1 MALPLRFLDRAKETT
16 TTTGSGAISLAG
28 PVAGFVALSG
38 IGNGSST
45 YYTITEGDNFEVGVG
60 TYLSA
65 GNTLERSDVF
75 SSSNGD
81 ATRINLGGSAT
92 VFITYSADKVVS
104 RTSGN
109 YVGIGVDPE
118 YQLQV
123 AGTGSFNTV
132 RWADG
137 TTQTTASS
145 DTVYTAGT
153 GLALVG
159 TRFDTA
165 GTGYFVKLGVGT
177 DSPTYELDV
186 AGNMGVNEYIYH
198 NGDADTY
205 IRLRGD
211 QLDFVAG
218 GKTMLTLDEA
228 SNDKV
233 IVNDGG
239 NDVDFKVEGAN
250 DSNLISTDAANDM
263 VGIGTSSPSYKLDV
277 DGSIQA
283 TGFYV
288 GASGITLV
296 GSDGDINLSIG
307 QKIYFE
313 ADQGTWIETDSTDRL
328 RFVVGSNQMLLL
340 DEDEN
345 RVNIGYGNKLGVGLG
360 NHTTP
365 AYDLEVSGI
374 GSFNTVRWADG
385 TTQVTSATGDIS
397 TVSGLTVTNTANIST
412 NTSNI
417 STNTSNISTNT
428 SNISTNTSNI
438 ATNVTNIAATGA
450 KNAADLLTVS
460 GIAVAHTTPGGDD
473 TQVQFNDGDSFGG
486 DSDFTWNKTSNTLT
500 IAGYAL
506 PNADAGISG
515 YVLTSNADGTTQ
527 WAEAS
532 GGGGGGGAPTDAD
545 YITLST
551 NAGLSDE
558 RVLAVGT
565 GLQLTDGGAGGNVT
579 VDASGATTSNIGM
592 VQLQD
597 SLSTSTTTAITPN
610 AVNTASGNLQGSIDT
625 NTTNIETNVTNIA
638 ATGARNHD
646 DIISVSGVTDTNAS
660 NISTNTSNISTNTS
674 NISTNTSNIS
684 TNTSNIATN
693 ATNITLQRVLSTLHD
708 DHRGI
713 WGCLQRTL
721 LTISTNTYEHL
732 RRTLQISATNT
743 SNISTNH
750 LTTFS
755 ATNCVWR
762 RRDRYVKYNAI
773 IEVSG
778 DVATNTSNISTN
790 TSNISTN
797 TSNISTN
804 TSNISTNTSNIA
816 TNATN
821 ITATGAINAA
831 DIFRLFL
838 ATLPLRMR
846 LLTFRRTLP
855 TSQRTR
861 RISQPIHR
869 TSATNATNIT
879 ATGCDQCC

>member
-145 DTVYTAGT
+145 DTAYTAGT

-198 NGDADTY
+198 NGDTDTY

-250 DSNLISTDAANDM
+250 DSNLINTDAANDR
-263 VGIGTSSPSYKLDV
+263 VGIGTGTPSYLLDV
-277 DGSIQA
+277 A
-283 TGFYV
+283 
-288 GASGITLV
+288 
-296 GSDGDINLSIG
+296 
-307 QKIYFE
+307 
-313 ADQGTWIETDSTDRL
+313 
-328 RFVVGSNQMLLL
+328 
-340 DEDEN
+340 
-345 RVNIGYGNKLGVGLG
+345 
-360 NHTTP
+360 
-365 AYDLEVSGI
+365 GI

-417 STNTSNISTNT
+417 
-428 SNISTNTSNI
+428 
-438 ATNVTNIAATGA
+438 
-450 KNAADLLTVS
+450 
-460 GIAVAHTTPGGDD
+460 
-473 TQVQFNDGDSFGG
+473 
-486 DSDFTWNKTSNTLT
+486 
-500 IAGYAL
+500 
-506 PNADAGISG
+506 
-515 YVLTSNADGTTQ
+515 
-527 WAEAS
+527 
-532 GGGGGGGAPTDAD
+532 
-545 YITLST
+545 
-551 NAGLSDE
+551 
-558 RVLAVGT
+558 
-565 GLQLTDGGAGGNVT
+565 
-579 VDASGATTSNIGM
+579 
-592 VQLQD
+592 
-597 SLSTSTTTAITPN
+597 
-610 AVNTASGNLQGSIDT
+610 
-625 NTTNIETNVTNIA
+625 
-638 ATGARNHD
+638 
-646 DIISVSGVTDTNAS
+646 
-660 NISTNTSNISTNTS
+660 
-674 NISTNTSNIS
+674 
-684 TNTSNIATN
+684 
-693 ATNITLQRVLSTLHD
+693 
-708 DHRGI
+708 
-713 WGCLQRTL
+713 
-721 LTISTNTYEHL
+721 
-732 RRTLQISATNT
+732 
-743 SNISTNH
+743 
-750 LTTFS
+750 
-755 ATNCVWR
+755 
-762 RRDRYVKYNAI
+762 
-773 IEVSG
+773 
-778 DVATNTSNISTN
+778 
-790 TSNISTN
+790 
-797 TSNISTN
+797 
-804 TSNISTNTSNIA
+804 A

-831 DIFRLFL
+831 DIIEV
-838 ATLPLRMR
+838 
-846 LLTFRRTLP
+846 
-855 TSQRTR
+855 SGDV
-861 RISQPIHR
+861 
-869 TSATNATNIT
+869 ATNAQQHFDEHLQHLDEHVEYLN
-879 ATGCDQCC
+879 QYVEHRN